1 MPFISPSHLSRIRR
15 KPDMTVM
22 LYRRD
27 DVGIV
32 PYKV

>member
-1 MPFISPSHLSRIRR
+1 MPFIGPPHLSRIRR
-15 KPDMTVM
+15 KPDMTPK